1 MSNPSNLYA
10 EKIFSEH
17 PLALWA
23 LDDTAD
29 YVGLISEANRN
40 IQSEWTLDGAEV
52 VSGLAASA
60 PKSPFPDSISSRI
73 LLDVPTGPTFSAKLV
88 SPDLSNL
95 ANMNQDLETIS
106 VSTFLYSNSV
116 YVESVSIGYEY
127 TDPTTSLVVVEK
139 KDFTNISYNLWQPLS
154 ATLPI
159 VNKDATI
166 RIFISINTVEGGI
179 ASTDYEFYINGI
191 TCGQWSEEFNLTS
204 LGSTVQAFPEDIAV
218 PGTFCVIADAYGL
231 QASNGYYL
239 ANETSLFAKNTSI
252 PLVYGASGV
261 TKLIE
266 NFELP
271 SLILPGQGFL
281 NESGRYNE
289 YTVEFWARIDSDASE
304 PRRIFGPIASADG
317 LYVEPGFLTL
327 KIGNSIA
334 SHFIG
339 EWYRPMLIDIR
350 VVRDGAN
357 LLVNGEQVLSIAF
370 DTDTLELPSIL
381 SQPALKE
388 QDWIG
393 FYCYSDVPSFEID
406 CVAIYSYQVPISVA
420 KRRWVYGQAVESP
433 EGINSAYGGSSAFID
448 YTFANYA
455 VNYSYPGLA
464 QWQQG
469 SFDNL
474 SATASVLRT
483 PEYNLPEIYLES
495 KTPEQF
501 YLSNEA
507 AQSETNTYI
516 TFRPDSSWNNK
527 DCYINFTNFNI
538 LSDQI
543 HSIYG
548 VFKVKEDDTS
558 IQTLFKFYNILT
570 GDYFA
575 IRKDGANIDY
585 YISINGEETEF
596 YSEQDFP
603 INEIFAVGINIEK
616 LAQTFGGEISAFFG
630 NTNGLRMYVAGDD
643 EGNTFTGN
651 IYSIGFSTNFN
662 SSEIIDHF
670 DSNGFAIFGSGLQL
684 LDHTASYTLLP
695 TRSYDSFYLDIGVSG
710 YWQDYMP
717 LSYFAKSV
725 KNDVGNEYYD
735 LDFLQLNIDYPSPTK
750 TIEAEV
756 AVDSF
761 LYEDLLYD
769 FANPEQKTYADLDNA
784 LFTEWADYE
793 DMAQK
798 SVKQFSYDT
807 SKAIVKSY
815 ITFQYIDE
823 GANYPNSHF
832 TTTHIPTNEKILD
845 MSENQDWYTTKFEVL
860 DNTLIYPSKT
870 IDFNEVAIVY
880 HLDFKTRGILTKPIK
895 LKGLSIASQ
904 AFDNNSTSPIGTRF
918 GNNIYPYTKSA
929 IGYDYKAKNPF
940 SIYKGSTPYLYMT
953 KNSGIEI
960 RGDFDQYTG
969 RGLSFPV
976 NQAVADNY
984 TVSAMQL
991 WYRNDAR
998 TFSLNPVQIF
1008 QIEYQSDIINFY
1020 SVAIND
1026 SGTRARIYAIRQSSN
1041 SVIEDITYYVN
1052 GRQVLEPV
1060 ITIGEWSVIGMSFA
1074 NSLDFSLFLG
1084 SININGQ
1091 GLFNNIS
1098 YYQANNLQQVQ
1109 SRITRPWVRVYEN
1122 DTLEFTWESW
1132 RTATNGDEISWDNT
1146 LTVSVT
1152 EAYAINPSAVY
1163 STYIGTNKIIID
1175 DNEGM
1180 VFDADKL
1187 RVFESVEW
1195 SSATVVPV

>member
-17 PLALWA
+17 PLVLWA

-29 YVGLISEANRN
+29 YIDLISEANRN
-40 IQSEWTLDGAEV
+40 IQSSWDKDGVSVISGEEATAPRTPFADSIASQLLV
-52 VSGLAASA
+52 DLPSGLT
-60 PKSPFPDSISSRI
+60 R
-73 LLDVPTGPTFSAKLV
+73 SAKIT
-88 SPDLSNL
+88 SPNLSNL
-95 ANMNQDLETIS
+95 SEMNFDLENIS
-106 VSTFLYSNSV
+106 ISTFFYSNSV
-116 YVESVSIGYEY
+116 YVDSVAIGYEY
-127 TDPTTSLVVVEK
+127 TDPVTSLNVLEVKE
-139 KDFTNISYNLWQPLS
+139 FTNISYNIWQPLS

-159 VNKDATI
+159 VNKNTDI
-166 RIFISINTVEGGI
+166 RIVIFINISEGGLT
-179 ASTDYEFYINGI
+179 SNDYEFYINGI

-204 LGSTVQAFPEDIAV
+204 LGTSVQEFPDSIGI
-218 PGTFCVIADAYGL
+218 PGTFAIPADAYGL

-239 ANETSLFAKNTSI
+239 ASKTSLFAKNTSI

-261 TKLIE
+261 TKLTE

-271 SLILPGQGFL
+271 SLVLPGQGFL

-289 YTVEFWARIDSDASE
+289 YTVEFWARIDADVIE

-317 LYVEPGFLTL
+317 IYIEPGFITL
-327 KIGNSIA
+327 KIGDSIA

-350 VVRDGAN
+350 LIKNAAN
-357 LLVNGEQVLSIAF
+357 LLINGEQVLSITF
-370 DTDTLELPSIL
+370 DTETIDLPSIL
-381 SQPALKE
+381 SDPDLKE
-388 QDWIG
+388 QDWVG

-483 PEYNLPEIYLES
+483 PEYNLPEIYLQS
-495 KTPEQF
+495 KTPSDF
-501 YLSNEA
+501 YLNNESV
-507 AQSETNTYI
+507 QSETNTYI
-516 TFRPDSSWNNK
+516 TFRPDESWNNK

-538 LSDQI
+538 LSDQV

-548 VFKVKEDDTS
+548 VFKIKEDDAS

-570 GDYFA
+570 NDYFA
-575 IRKDGANIDY
+575 IKKDGPNIDY
-585 YISINGEETEF
+585 YISVNGEEEEF
-596 YSEQDFP
+596 YSEQNFA
-603 INEIFAVGINIEK
+603 INEIFSVGLNLEK
-616 LAQTFGGEISAFFG
+616 LAQAFGGNISAFFG
-630 NTNGLRMYVAGDD
+630 NTNGLRIYIGGDN

-651 IYSIGFSTNFN
+651 IYSIGFSTSFN
-662 SSEIIDHF
+662 SSEILDHF
-670 DSNGFAIFGSGLQL
+670 DSNGFAIFESGLQL

-717 LSYFAKSV
+717 LSYFAKNV
-725 KNDVGNEYYD
+725 KNDIGNEYSD
-735 LDFLQLNIDYPSPTK
+735 LDFLQFNIDYPAPVK
-750 TIEAEV
+750 TIEAEILL
-756 AVDSF
+756 DSF
-761 LYEDLLYD
+761 SYEDLLYD
-769 FANPEQKTYADLDNA
+769 FSNPEQKTYADLDNA

-793 DMAQK
+793 DMSQK
-798 SVKQFSYDT
+798 SIKQFSYDT
-807 SKAIVKSY
+807 SNAIVKSY
-815 ITFQYIDE
+815 ITFQYVDE

-832 TTTHIPTNEKILD
+832 TTTHIPNNEKILD
-845 MSENQDWYTTKFEVL
+845 MSENQEWYTTKFEVL

-870 IDFNEVAIVY
+870 IDFNKVAIVY
-880 HLDFKTRGILTKPIK
+880 HLVFNTRGILKKPIK

-918 GNNIYPYTKSA
+918 GNSIYPYTKSA

-998 TFSLNPVQIF
+998 KFSFDPVQIF
-1008 QIEYQSDIINFY
+1008 QIEYDSDIINFY
-1020 SVAIND
+1020 SVSVND
-1026 SGTRARIYAIRQSSN
+1026 SGTRARIYAIRQSAN
-1041 SVIEDITYYVN
+1041 SLIEDITYYLN
-1052 GRQVLEPV
+1052 GKQVLEPV
-1060 ITIGEWSVIGMSFA
+1060 ITIGEWSVIGMSFP
-1074 NSLDFSLFLG
+1074 NSLNFSLFLG

-1122 DTLEFTWESW
+1122 DPLEFTWASW
-1132 RTATNGDEISWDNT
+1132 RGTDTDTLSWDNA

-1163 STYIGTNKIIID
+1163 NTYIGTNKIIID

-1195 SSATVVPV
+1195 STATIVPV